1 MTFSARQKKLDGNR
15 QNERNN
21 DQNGVE
27 KVSFVLQFLSHFEYV
42 GIVKYVLTHDTESS
56 VERHAVL
63 CLYVIVIV
71 CFVMFQ
77 RTLCVMY
84 R

>member
-1 MTFSARQKKLDGNR
+1 
-15 QNERNN
+15 
-21 DQNGVE
+21 
-27 KVSFVLQFLSHFEYV
+27 LQFLSHFEYV

>member
-27 KVSFVLQFLSHFEYV
+27 KVSFVLKFLSHFEYV

-77 RTLCVMY
+77 RMLCVMY

>member
-27 KVSFVLQFLSHFEYV
+27 KVSFVLQFLRQFECV
-42 GIVKYVLTHDTESS
+42 GIVKFLFTHETESS
-56 VERHAVL
+56 VKRHAVL
-63 CLYVIVIV
+63 CLYVTVIV

>member
-15 QNERNN
+15 QN
-21 DQNGVE
+21 QNGVE
-27 KVSFVLQFLSHFEYV
+27 KVSFVMQFLSHFEYV